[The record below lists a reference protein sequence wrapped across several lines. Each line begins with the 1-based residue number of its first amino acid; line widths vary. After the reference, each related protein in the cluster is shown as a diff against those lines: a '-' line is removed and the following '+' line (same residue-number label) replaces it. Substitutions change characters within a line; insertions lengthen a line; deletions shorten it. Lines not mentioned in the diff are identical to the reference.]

1 MVSFNASSKI
11 FGTEVAKEFKD
22 YWETKLLG
30 DLVTVVPK
38 HCTSW
43 SSFGFT
49 CIILFY
55 FILFFGWI
63 TEKGNIFTKLLRVG
77 SQDNN

>member
-49 CIILFY
+49 SIILFY
-55 FILFFGWI
+55 FIFWLNYG
-63 TEKGNIFTKLLRVG
+63 KGKYIHQAFESWVPR
-77 SQDNN
+77 